1 MALMKWSDALSV
13 GVPSLDDQHKKMV
26 CLLNLLHDGMM
37 TGKDK
42 MALGDVLK
50 ALIASTAMHFKYEE
64 DLLARVDYPEGQSH
78 RAEHAELTRQIQNI
92 RREYETIGPSAMTI
106 PVMSFLKNWL
116 TAHILGADMK
126 YRPHLAAKGIK

>member
-13 GVPSLDDQHKKMV
+13 GVPSLDDQHMKMV
-26 CLLNLLHDGMM
+26 GLLNKLHDGKMA
-37 TGKDK
+37 GEDK
-42 MALGDVLK
+42 MVLGDVLS

-64 DLLARVDYPEGQSH
+64 DLLARSGYPEGPSH

-92 RREYETIGPSAMTI
+92 RHEYESIGPSAMTI

-116 TAHILGADMK
+116 TAHILGADMR
-126 YRPHLAAKGIK
+126 YRGLLVAKGVK

>member
-1 MALMKWSDALSV
+1 MALMKWSDTLSV

-26 CLLNLLHDGMM
+26 GLLNQLHDGMM
-37 TGKDK
+37 AGKDK
-42 MALGDVLK
+42 MVLGDVLK
-50 ALIASTAMHFKYEE
+50 AFITSTAIHFKYEE
-64 DLLARVDYPEGQSH
+64 DLLARVDYPEGPSH

-116 TAHILGADMK
+116 TSHILGADMK
-126 YRPHLAAKGIK
+126 YGPHLAAKGVK

>member
-1 MALMKWSDALSV
+1 MPLMKWSDALSV
-13 GVPSLDDQHKKMV
+13 GVPSLDDQHQKMV
-26 CLLNLLHDGMM
+26 GLLNQLHDGMM
-37 TGKDK
+37 AGKDK

-50 ALIASTAMHFKYEE
+50 ALTAATAMHFKYEE
-64 DLLARVDYPEGQSH
+64 ELLARVGYPEVPSH
-78 RAEHAELTRQIQNI
+78 CAEHAKLTRQIQNI
-92 RREYETIGPSAMTI
+92 RREYDTVGPCAMTI

>member
-1 MALMKWSDALSV
+1 MPLVKWSDALSV
-13 GVPSLDDQHKKMV
+13 GVPSLDDQHKKMLG
-26 CLLNLLHDGMM
+26 LLNQLHDGMM
-37 TGKDK
+37 AGKDK
-42 MALGDVLK
+42 MVLGEVLK
-50 ALIASTAMHFKYEE
+50 TLIASTTIHFKYEE
-64 DLLARVDYPEGQSH
+64 DVLAQAGYPDGVAH

-126 YRPHLAAKGIK
+126 YRPHLIAKGVK